1 MMGWGM
7 GTSWMGGGPII
18 MILVWALIIV
28 GIIFLVRWGVRGNR
42 DDSYVVETPL
52 EVLKKRYARGE
63 IDRAQYE
70 RIKKDIS

>member
-7 GTSWMGGGPII
+7 GTSGMWGGPII

-28 GIIFLVRWGVRGNR
+28 GIVFLVRWVVRENR
-42 DDSYVVETPL
+42 GDSPASETPL
-52 EVLKKRYARGE
+52 EILKKRYARGE

-70 RIKKDIS
+70 RIKEDIS